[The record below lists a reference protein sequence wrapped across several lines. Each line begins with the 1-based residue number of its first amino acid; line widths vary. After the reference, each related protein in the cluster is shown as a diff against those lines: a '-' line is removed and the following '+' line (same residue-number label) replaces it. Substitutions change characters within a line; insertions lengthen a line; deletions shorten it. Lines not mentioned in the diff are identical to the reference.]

1 MAQATRSELM
11 LAHERETG
19 LTATDHEKRL
29 QMQLDNERR
38 AKQVLQQQLA
48 AEAALRQ
55 KSDAH
60 ENAST
65 KELQAR
71 LREAELNAQRLQAVQ
86 QQLLHAREEAR
97 TAREALGDAQAR
109 ALKME
114 RERDAEREEY
124 KRERAR
130 RGELERQRDERPAL
144 PGQAVPL
151 NAQPRRARTPPSLMQ
166 PQPPPPPPPRGGIT
180 LELPVP
186 SPPAAALSRGA
197 PVQLG
202 GGGGPSVA
210 DELSRSDL
218 WNFSSGAVG
227 RGARPNGGGA
237 PGTSLPRISQPFN
250 TVAATS
256 LAPEEA
262 RALYGNS
269 WVDDDA

>member
-1 MAQATRSELM
+1 MRFALCNP
-11 LAHERETG
+11 
-19 LTATDHEKRL
+19 TASLYNNRT
-29 QMQLDNERR
+29 QMHAAFEFACLDIMG
-38 AKQVLQQQLA
+38 KKLGVPV
-48 AEAALRQ
+48 
-55 KSDAH
+55 
-60 ENAST
+60 
-65 KELQAR
+65 
-71 LREAELNAQRLQAVQ
+71 AELIGGRVRDSVEFASYLFFRYADPKTGDGEVRTPE
-86 QQLLHAREEAR
+86 QLV
-97 TAREALGDAQAR
+97 AQAR

-151 NAQPRRARTPPSLMQ
+151 NAQPRRARTPTSLMQ

-197 PVQLG
+197 PVQL